1 VFSNELSVLLAP
13 FLAAQRWY
21 AAVARPQLHVRR
33 VDTLLDGWPSLL
45 WVLVEVRGE
54 SSGAGPADWYQLLLG
69 ATSEEPVGLPPAS
82 RLGSMP
88 TPRGRAHLFDA
99 LADEELALELC
110 RLIAPRI
117 QPETVRLQPGELT
130 NTSLVVNESH
140 IVKVFRR
147 LQRGPNPDVEVT
159 EALGRVG
166 YGGAPVP
173 VTVWRRAGTDL
184 AVVRRYERSRGVGSD
199 LALDSLREMFNL
211 RRAPRDGKLDFV
223 EEAQELG
230 NEVAR
235 LHVALAEAFGAEEAR
250 GGEWAEDLAAQ
261 LHRVSTRH
269 LDTTR
274 IEGVYRRLE
283 AADDLG
289 AAIRIHGNLALGEVI
304 RLQRNWMV
312 LDFEGEAARPVE
324 ERRRPSSPLRDVA
337 GMTRSFHHVASA
349 ALREVE
355 VPDDELRLL
364 ADAWS
369 ERNVNAFLSGYASE
383 DDVHRLLPRTRASRD
398 ALLSVFELDRAVYE
412 VVFELAHGPE
422 LSDQPVRAVERLLA
436 DDGEGFDPPP
446 GASG

>member
-21 AAVARPQLHVRR
+21 APVARPQLRVRR
-33 VDTLLDGWPSLL
+33 LDTLLDGWPTLL

-54 SSGAGPADWYQLLLG
+54 STEGDGDWYQLLLG
-69 ATSEEPVGLPPAS
+69 ATADEPSGLPPAS

-88 TPRGRAHLFDA
+88 TPRGRAYLFDA

-110 RLIAPRI
+110 RLVAPRVK
-117 QPETVRLQPGELT
+117 PETVRLQPGELA

-173 VTVWRRAGTDL
+173 VAVWRRGGTDL
-184 AVVRRYERSRGVGSD
+184 AVVRRYERSRGVGSE

-211 RRAPRDGKLDFV
+211 RRAPRDCRLDFV
-223 EEAQELG
+223 DEAQGLG
-230 NEVAR
+230 AEVAR
-235 LHVALAEAFGAEEAR
+235 LHVALAEAFGVHEAR
-250 GGEWAEDLAAQ
+250 GGEWAADLAGQ
-261 LHRVSTRH
+261 LHRASGGH

-283 AADDLG
+283 RADDLG
-289 AAIRIHGNLALGEVI
+289 SAIRIHGNLALGEVI

-312 LDFEGEAARPVE
+312 LDFEGQAARPVQ
-324 ERRRPSSPLRDVA
+324 ERRRASSPLRDVA
-337 GMTRSFHHVASA
+337 GMTRSFHHVASG

-383 DDVHRLLPRTRASRD
+383 DDVHRLLPRGRESRD

-412 VVFELAHGPE
+412 VVYELAHGPE
-422 LSDQPVRAVERLLA
+422 LADQPVRAVERLLA
-436 DDGEGFDPPP
+436 DAGDDPRRH
-446 GASG
+446 GGSG